1 MKPAIQD
8 ARRSFYH
15 RIHVIGLSILL
26 RSHQKT
32 MMFVRAS
39 TAYGVAEGTEIV
51 YFICLDLVRT
61 FESKSLRLLFA
72 GANQRSYCFY
82 YTAWSIYI

>member
-1 MKPAIQD
+1 MNILD
-8 ARRSFYH
+8 
-15 RIHVIGLSILL
+15 LSVHL
-26 RSHQKT
+26 RSHHKT
-32 MMFVRAS
+32 MVLV
-39 TAYGVAEGTEIV
+39 TALTAWSAHGMAEGREIV
-51 YFICLDLVRT
+51 YFICLDLVGT